1 MYHLRIYPIIFLSFL
16 HCLATKAQS
25 VDKNTVAKLNTYLEA
40 CTTTGNFSGAVLIA
54 KGDQIVVA
62 NGYGMANYE
71 LNVANT
77 TQTKF
82 RIGSLTK
89 AFTAV
94 LVLQQV
100 EKGKLHLAG
109 KVTDYLPTYPHS
121 PGDSITIH
129 QLLSNSSGLPHY
141 EAIPDFFEK
150 YGRSAMT
157 SQEYIKL
164 FSVLPLRFKPGTKY
178 SYSSFGY
185 YLLGAILEQVT
196 GKTYANL
203 VLDNI
208 CKPLGMSN
216 TEVESQ
222 TALVVNR
229 ASGYDYQFDY
239 KQDYF
244 GRGLANAALTD
255 VNTAGAA
262 GQLLSTVTDLQ
273 TWNLALSTNK
283 LLTEPYRQLLFTPNL
298 SRYGY
303 GWNIAQTSGK
313 DSLTKQTMAHHG
325 GSAIGFVSYLS
336 KNLDNGLFIVVL
348 SNRSNAPVPIMSED
362 LTNIVNDRPYS
373 MPKAPLIP
381 QPTGNLTFRLA
392 GYPDAKKVYVSGEFN
407 NWHPRQTFLSKQGNE
422 WLAAV
427 NLGKGT
433 YKYLFVVDGRWI
445 TDPANPTKDEGGFT
459 SSVLTVK

>member
-1 MYHLRIYPIIFLSFL
+1 MYHLRTYSILFLAFL
-16 HCLATKAQS
+16 YCLATNAQS
-25 VDKNTVAKLNTYLEA
+25 VDKNTIAKLNSYLEA
-40 CTTTGNFSGAVLIA
+40 STTTGNFSGAVLIA
-54 KGDQIVVA
+54 KGSQIVVA

-100 EKGKLHLAG
+100 EKGKLRLEN
-109 KVTDYLPTYPHS
+109 KVTDYLPAYPHS
-121 PGDSITIH
+121 PGDSLTIH
-129 QLLSNSSGLPHY
+129 QLLAHSSGLPHY

-157 SQEYIKL
+157 TQEYIKL

-203 VLDNI
+203 VQDNI
-208 CKPLGMSN
+208 CIPLGMSN

-255 VNTAGAA
+255 VIPFRVKECVFVCL
-262 GQLLSTVTDLQ
+262 QL
-273 TWNLALSTNK
+273 
-283 LLTEPYRQLLFTPNL
+283 
-298 SRYGY
+298 
-303 GWNIAQTSGK
+303 TS
-313 DSLTKQTMAHHG
+313 QC
-325 GSAIGFVSYLS
+325 
-336 KNLDNGLFIVVL
+336 VL
-348 SNRSNAPVPIMSED
+348 
-362 LTNIVNDRPYS
+362 
-373 MPKAPLIP
+373 
-381 QPTGNLTFRLA
+381 
-392 GYPDAKKVYVSGEFN
+392 
-407 NWHPRQTFLSKQGNE
+407 
-422 WLAAV
+422 
-427 NLGKGT
+427 
-433 YKYLFVVDGRWI
+433 KY
-445 TDPANPTKDEGGFT
+445 
-459 SSVLTVK
+459 